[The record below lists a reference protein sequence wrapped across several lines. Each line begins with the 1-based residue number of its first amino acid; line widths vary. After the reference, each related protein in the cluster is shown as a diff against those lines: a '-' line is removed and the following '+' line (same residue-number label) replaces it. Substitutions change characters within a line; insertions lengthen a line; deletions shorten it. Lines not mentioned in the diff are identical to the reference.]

1 MSDDRVKQ
9 LEILLTEEL
18 QGVAKYLKE
27 RLPKE
32 WGFMV
37 FLFEQ
42 NVDHGACLYVSDSD
56 RDDVIESM
64 KKFIE
69 VNEAK
74 KNANDSGKSEKSH

>member
-1 MSDDRVKQ
+1 MADDRVKQ
-9 LEILLTEEL
+9 LEILLTDEL
-18 QGVAKYLKE
+18 QGIAKHLKE

-42 NVDHGACLYVSDSD
+42 NVDHGACLYISDSD
-56 RDDVIESM
+56 RDDVIEAM
-64 KKFIE
+64 KEFIE

-74 KNANDSGKSEKSH
+74 KSAHDGVKSQ